1 MDRVSSLPDEL
12 LCHILSFLTTKET
25 ALTSLL
31 SKREI
36 IPLIKSVVFPTLIYA
51 SFLVQLV
58 SKLVKLKIGSGI
70 DLCWWT
76 ESIFLPMLK
85 TLVLDSVEFC
95 VARFEI
101 LFPACPALEEL
112 EMANIKVLDSD
123 ATVSS
128 ASLKTLK
135 IDSSVG
141 SGSFSFDTP
150 NLVYLGYSDFVAEDY
165 PLANFQNLF
174 EARINLV
181 VTKDQIERARAPN
194 NGWLEDDEDD
204 IALRLGIRKSS

>member
-1 MDRVSSLPDEL
+1 
-12 LCHILSFLTTKET
+12 
-25 ALTSLL
+25 
-31 SKREI
+31 
-36 IPLIKSVVFPTLIYA
+36 
-51 SFLVQLV
+51 
-58 SKLVKLKIGSGI
+58 
-70 DLCWWT
+70 
-76 ESIFLPMLK
+76 MLK